1 MAAKMKISKQMLQ
14 KVLTMNKWRVLKI
27 CPQSILLLDF
37 WVFDLGGVVVLDL
50 GSTGS
55 FEVEEVVVSAS
66 PMSGLVSSAAVS
78 VIF

>member
-1 MAAKMKISKQMLQ
+1 MAAKIKIIKQMLQ
-14 KVLTMNKWRVLKI
+14 KVLTMNRWRLLKS
-27 CPQSILLLDF
+27 CPQSILLLGF
-37 WVFDLGGVVVLDL
+37 WVLDLGGVVVLDL